1 VQLAQGRLDAALGTY
16 QRALEITTPLGQP
29 ALPAAGI
36 AFVGMAE
43 VEYQRGE
50 LDAALEHVT
59 KGIARLRPVNY
70 PSRWPLAWPRWRGFG
85 RPRAMRREHGKRW
98 ARLSGS
104 RQARRWPA

>member
-43 VEYQRGE
+43 VRGE